1 MDNLYICITFTFLFC
16 LVLNYISLISKKSA
30 METVNDMGLGY
41 NLGKTYDQFINFKD
55 EEIENNQIKIWGTI
69 LPTKKMI
76 SKIKKNG
83 FKTIRFQVISNN
95 AIDDSGKINIE
106 WISGIREIVEWALN
120 YNMYFILSVNF
131 EGNYFLVKSNKDKY
145 INFWTQI
152 ANEFVDIN
160 EYLILESKNIIDYE
174 YLYEYSQDN
183 KNDDYYD
190 EYEKIHNNLL
200 NCNQG
205 FVDAIR
211 NSGGSNSDRLLI
223 LSGLVTEM
231 EITYYGYF
239 FEIELP
245 IDPSNK
251 IAVSVNYLFP
261 SENYLN
267 FDLEP
272 MLWYNKYG
280 MMYSTNPVQGWGSE
294 LDYRQLMKVFDFLKK
309 YYLDKEIP
317 VIFGEVGIILNE
329 NDNNINKME
338 EFLYVIFSISSEYNG
353 IMSCL
358 WDISEIIERN
368 INYYN
373 KKNNLWRD
381 EKIRDNFIKISKGKY
396 VHSSEYYYMTN
407 YESENI
413 PIYNI
418 LDMDIGTRKITK
430 IILNATISCELRI
443 DCNFAIITSDKE
455 GNWYD
460 IEIKGN
466 GKKQYDGTRIF
477 SIDVSNLDCNDHVEA
492 IVSGIDDP
500 IILNNLTVEFEEK
513 FLYFD
518 YKSYRT
524 AVLDE
529 IKSLK

>member
-1 MDNLYICITFTFLFC
+1 MYYYICITFIFLFC
-16 LVLNYISLISKKSA
+16 LILNYITLNSKKSA

-41 NLGKTYDQFINFKD
+41 NLGKTYDKFINFKE
-55 EEIENNQIKIWGTI
+55 EEIEDNQIKIWGTV

-76 SKIKKNG
+76 SRIKKYG
-83 FKTIRFQVISNN
+83 FKTIRFQVTPIN
-95 AIDDSGKINIE
+95 ATNDSGKINNE
-106 WISGIREIVEWALN
+106 WISGIREIIDWVIN

-131 EGNYFLVKSNKDKY
+131 EGNYFLVKNNKDKY

-152 ANEFVDIN
+152 ANEFMDIN
-160 EYLILESKNIIDYE
+160 EHLILESKNIVDYD
-174 YLYEYSQDN
+174 YLYEYREDN
-183 KNDDYYD
+183 KINDYYD
-190 EYEKIHNNLL
+190 EYDKIHNNLL
-200 NCNQG
+200 SCNQG
-205 FVDAIR
+205 FVDAFR
-211 NSGGSNSDRLLI
+211 HLGGFNSDRLLI
-223 LSGLVTEM
+223 LSGLVTEI
-231 EITYYGYF
+231 EINYYGYF
-239 FEIELP
+239 FESELP
-245 IDPSNK
+245 TDPSNK
-251 IAVSVNYLFP
+251 LAVSLNYLFP
-261 SENYLN
+261 LEGYIN

-280 MMYSTNPVQGWGSE
+280 MAYYTNPIQDWGSE
-294 LDYRQLMKVFDFLKK
+294 LDYRQLMKVVDFLKK
-309 YYLDKEIP
+309 YYLDNGIP

-329 NDNNINKME
+329 DDNNINKME

-368 INYYN
+368 INYYD
-373 KKNNLWRD
+373 KKNDLWRD

-396 VHSSEYYYMTN
+396 VLSSEYYYMTN
-407 YESENI
+407 VESENV

-430 IILNATISCELRI
+430 IILNATISCELRV
-443 DCNFAIITSDKE
+443 DCNFVIITSDKE

-460 IEIKGN
+460 IDIKGN

-492 IVSGIDDP
+492 IVSEMDDP
-500 IILNNLTVEFEEK
+500 IILNNLIVEFKEK

-518 YKSYRT
+518 YKSYRS

-529 IKSLK
+529 IKN